1 MKIKN
6 EIKEKD
12 KINVEQKQF
21 ERKLKLENTLR
32 PKENHKAFQYNIKTK
47 ELKLA
52 EFMEEPIIK
61 WEDAI
66 NKNFSNIKRKIL
78 KKDNCI
84 YFTCLNFNT
93 LKSTKYYKFS
103 IIYRILIINK
113 YQAEKN
119 VF

>member
-21 ERKLKLENTLR
+21 ERKLNLENTLR
-32 PKENHKAFQYNIKTK
+32 PKENHKAFEYNIVTK

-84 YFTCLNFNT
+84 YFTCLNFKNA
-93 LKSTKYYKFS
+93 KK
-103 IIYRILIINK
+103 ILRRDYNINI
-113 YQAEKN
+113 
-119 VF
+119 